1 MRPVTNRSS
10 AFLGAFVI
18 GFAASDD
25 TTLPYL
31 VTKFFALKSFG
42 EIYRLVVACN
52 VMGWMAGPV
61 IPGFAFDW
69 LGSYPTMLGALM
81 VVLLVAVGL
90 MRLLA
95 ARRPPEN

>member
-1 MRPVTNRSS
+1 MFGP
-10 AFLGAFVI
+10 
-18 GFAASDD
+18 AA
-25 TTLPYL
+25 L
-31 VTKFFALKSFG
+31 VAFFALKSFG
-42 EIYRLVVACN
+42 EIYRLVVACH

-61 IPGFAFDW
+61 ILGFAFDW
-69 LGSYPTMLGALM
+69 LGSYRTMLGALM